1 MAWDAAQPLP
11 ESVRRPLQA
20 LLAGVD
26 AVRGDRAVED
36 ALLAHHRP
44 LLQQQ
49 PAVIALGK
57 AAEAMVRGTV
67 QAAEK
72 TGFEKVGD
80 PPFSSLFVATRHGHL
95 SADFPAEMRGRFSR
109 VHCHEG
115 GHPLPDADSL
125 AAGAALLEWCAALPP
140 PQPVLVLL
148 SGGASAVVEA
158 LRDPMTLTQWRA
170 LNDWLL
176 GSGWPIEQM
185 NRVRAQFSRIK
196 GGGLARALGQRPVTA
211 LVISDIPSDD
221 LALVGSGPLTAVPAP
236 ASEIRQQ
243 LPRPFWDMPII
254 EAPKPPAIPLYCVA
268 DNRRAREAA
277 AAELD
282 GEAVVLDT
290 PMIGDVETVA
300 QRLLAARQ
308 PVIAGGEPTVRLPD
322 QPGRGGRAQHL
333 ALRMAQAISG
343 TEAVFIALG
352 TDGNDGPTPHAGAW
366 VDGETWA
373 RAQRMGL
380 NPAGALA
387 QADSGHVLEGLG
399 QTIDTGPTGT
409 NVMDLFYFSPAVR

>member
-1 MAWDAAQPLP
+1 MAWDAAHSLP
-11 ESVRRPLQA
+11 EPVRAPLQA
-20 LLAGVD
+20 LLVGVE

-36 ALLAHHRP
+36 ALLTRHNA

-57 AAEAMVRGTV
+57 AAEAMVRGAV

-72 TGFEKVGD
+72 TAFEKVGD
-80 PPFSSLFVATRHGHL
+80 PPFSSLFLATKHGHL
-95 SADFPAEMRGRFSR
+95 SADFPAQMRLRFSN

-125 AAGAALLEWCAALPP
+125 VAGEALLEWCAGLPP
-140 PQPVLVLL
+140 QQAVLVLL

-158 LRDPMTLTQWRA
+158 LRSSMTLTQWQR

-176 GSGWPIEQM
+176 GSGWPIERM

-221 LALVGSGPLTAVPAP
+221 LALVGSGPLSPVPP
-236 ASEIRQQ
+236 PEPDLWRQ
-243 LPRPFWDMPII
+243 LPPPFRDWPVVPSPRPPDISL
-254 EAPKPPAIPLYCVA
+254 EAVA
-268 DNRRAREAA
+268 DNSRARKAV

-282 GEAVVLDT
+282 GAAVILDT
-290 PMIGDVETVA
+290 PLIGDIEMVV
-300 QRLLAARQ
+300 QQLLAVPQ
-308 PVIAGGEPTVRLPD
+308 PVISGGEPTVCLPPD
-322 QPGRGGRAQHL
+322 AGRGGRAQHL
-333 ALRMAQAISG
+333 ALRMAQAIAG

-366 VDGETWA
+366 VDGKTWT
-373 RAQRMGL
+373 RALGMGL
-380 NPAGALA
+380 DPAGALA
-387 QADSGHVLEGLG
+387 QADSGRVLEALE

-409 NVMDLFYFSPAVR
+409 NVMDLFYFSPSAR

>member
-1 MAWDAAQPLP
+1 MADSLP
-11 ESVRRPLQA
+11 DPVRAPLQA
-20 LLAGVD
+20 LLAGVE

-36 ALLAHHRP
+36 ALLSRHRG
-44 LLQQQ
+44 LL
-49 PAVIALGK
+49 PEKAAVIALGK
-57 AAEAMVRGTV
+57 AAEAMVRGAV
-67 QAAEK
+67 RAAEK
-72 TGFEKVGD
+72 IGFEKVGD
-80 PPFSSLFVATRHGHL
+80 PPFSSLFVVTRHGHL
-95 SADFPAEMRGRFSR
+95 SADFPAAMGQRFSQ
-109 VHCHEG
+109 VQCHEG
-115 GHPLPDADSL
+115 GHPLPDVDSL

-140 PQPVLVLL
+140 QQPVLVLL

-158 LRDPMTLTQWRA
+158 LHDPVTLTQWRA

-196 GGGLARALGQRPVTA
+196 GGGLARALGRRPITA

-221 LALVGSGPLTAVPAP
+221 FMLVGSGPLSPLPAP
-236 ASEIRQQ
+236 APETWQQ
-243 LPRPFWDMPII
+243 LPRPFCDMPLI
-254 EAPKPPAIPLYCVA
+254 EAPKPSAIPLYCVA

-277 AAELD
+277 AAEMN

-290 PMIGDVETVA
+290 PLIGDVERVA
-300 QRLLAARQ
+300 QRLLAVPQ

-333 ALRMAQAISG
+333 ALRMAQAIAG
-343 TEAVFIALG
+343 TESVFIALG

-366 VDGETWA
+366 VDGKTWA
-373 RAQRMGL
+373 RAEQAGL
-380 NPAGALA
+380 DPAGALA
-387 QADSGHVLEGLG
+387 QADSGRVLAALG

-409 NVMDLFYFSPAVR
+409 NVMDLFYFSPAAR